1 MLLTIC
7 KLQSGNCQRADVS
20 AIPSAAR
27 CCCCCCCFCCLG
39 VFSCELDF
47 QSGSYLTDL
56 NSMKL
61 SSDAEIGDIEK
72 VSLSRRVSCSYCR
85 AAAAIWCVASE
96 NTGAIFVCVR
106 RYIAAHTFSLAS
118 RCPFC
123 LVLMLLSAHF
133 PSLRQR
139 GQPLVPKKWTWVP
152 DETQAR
158 LLLKSVTSTNP
169 KHGPGWIAAARVE
182 EFAGKIVQ
190 ASFVPFFC
198 RARCIVLLFFI
209 QAGPCRAGL
218 HRAVQVFVPYLC
230 RFVPFLGVPSPAM
243 RHVGMAW
250 CGVARRGGSKS
261 SLAREVHPCRTL
273 TSDRSETY
281 QRRKQSAPTPG
292 ATSDHPTPLLRLSAT
307 LAPQARKTIKAG
319 CEACP
324 DNEDVWLEGARLQTP
339 ENAKTVLANAIRNLP
354 TSVKIWLRAAELE
367 TSNAS
372 KKVGGLGILER

>member
-27 CCCCCCCFCCLG
+27 CCCCCCRFCCLG
-39 VFSCELDF
+39 VFSCELGF
-47 QSGSYLTDL
+47 QSGRYLTDL

-190 ASFVPFFC
+190 ASFVPFFLSC
-198 RARCIVLLFFI
+198 PLYCPSVFHSGRALPGRF
-209 QAGPCRAGL
+209 ASRRAGFCTL
-218 HRAVQVFVPYLC
+218 PLSLC
-230 RFVPFLGVPSPAM
+230 TFSWCSQSGYAAC
-243 RHVGMAW
+243 RHGLVWCSTAW
-250 CGVARRGGSKS
+250 WI
-261 SLAREVHPCRTL
+261 EII
-273 TSDRSETY
+273 
-281 QRRKQSAPTPG
+281 
-292 ATSDHPTPLLRLSAT
+292 
-307 LAPQARKTIKAG
+307 ARKRGTSLPN
-319 CEACP
+319 P
-324 DNEDVWLEGARLQTP
+324 DIRQERDV
-339 ENAKTVLANAIRNLP
+339 P
-354 TSVKIWLRAAELE
+354 TEETKRAH
-367 TSNAS
+367 TWSD
-372 KKVGGLGILER
+372 V